1 MPVADGLHEQ
11 GKPLFA
17 MRQGGIN
24 QPEILF
30 AGQLAPVLAEQP
42 PLQLQSIDPAA
53 LPAHAVKKAVECNQ
67 HGIDGRRAVSLLLQ
81 MLLPFRCSFMT
92 DIPRAQPGD
101 E

>member
-1 MPVADGLHEQ
+1 
-11 GKPLFA
+11 

-42 PLQLQSIDPAA
+42 PLKLQSVNPTV

-67 HGIDGRRAVSLLLQ
+67 HGIDGRRAVALLLQ
-81 MLLPFRCSFMT
+81 MTLPSCRSFMA